1 MKGIAN
7 LMKLTFVT
15 ALMFTA
21 SDINAQTTIT
31 YTANGTF
38 TVPAGVTTVKVEAWG
53 GGGAGGGAAPALG
66 NVAAGGGG
74 GGAYVKNISVGVTP
88 GAAIS
93 VTVGAGGLGVSVA
106 DGNNGGNSDFG
117 GLVTANGGKAG
128 KKAPNGAGGG
138 ITTGTQNGGSGAAG
152 SGGNSGG
159 GGGGAGATGNGGN
172 ASGST
177 GGSGGSGG
185 GGTGA
190 NGRSSNGDGHDAT
203 GLSAGGGGAK
213 SGFFGGN
220 RSGGDG
226 YRGQVKVTYTC
237 ATFSLTATNGTSPI
251 CVSSPTSVITLTG
264 TAASLPVGDYV
275 VTYNRSLPSGSNLTA
290 SMSVLTAGTGSF
302 TATGLTSAGNST
314 ITVTNLTSSYCSSN
328 ISTNRTTV
336 ISVAGSAPAQPDVIT
351 GAPANVCPP
360 TGSYTLSTNSAGA
373 DSYNWYLGTG
383 INGVTFLS
391 ANGSNTM
398 DVQFGTTSNSSYI
411 IRVEATNACGTS
423 SYRPVLIRRAT
434 SVPSAVSGLKT
445 ACASTSDTYIA
456 TAVDG
461 ATEYVWSISGDASV
475 TGNTNSVTVNFGPT
489 WTGGTLCVASKVG
502 CFTSATKCMAITTS
516 ATPLSTVLGGT
527 FKACPNGSLNFNVT
541 ATPGVA
547 TYNWTVPT
555 NASINSGQGT
565 NTITVDFNS
574 SYNNTG
580 NICMTATS
588 ICGVVAPT
596 KCKSVSPGLPAV
608 PATITGGTNG
618 LCNQTEPFSTPIMAG
633 VTSYNWTAPGT
644 VNGNGNNAVTI
655 DFGALTTGQ
664 VCVSASNACGTS
676 NTRCTA
682 IKGAP
687 NTPASITATPNTW
700 CPNTAGVEFNAN
712 IANVTGAYTLSWTYP
727 ETSANYVSGGGNSS
741 SLTLDWTTGNGAVML
756 TASNACGSGTKV
768 FNVVLDNCREAG
780 IDATQQFEV
789 YPNPANDLVNISYQ
803 SDAKELIKVSLMDY
817 SGKLVYIQN
826 IQAGSGMNN
835 YSLDVSKFAPGVYML
850 NIQSINGNMQR
861 KLIKQ

>member
-7 LMKLTFVT
+7 LMKLGFIS
-15 ALMFTA
+15 AFMFTA
-21 SDINAQTTIT
+21 IDIDAQTTIT
-31 YTANGTF
+31 YTADGTF

-53 GGGAGGGAAPALG
+53 GGGAGGGTSAGLG
-66 NVAAGGGG
+66 NSTGGGGG
-74 GGAYVKNISVGVTP
+74 GGAFKLNNSLGVTA
-88 GAAIS
+88 GSAIT
-93 VTVGAGGLGVSVA
+93 VTVGDGGTGGSNVN
-106 DGNNGGNSDFG
+106 GNNGGNSDFG
-117 GLVTANGGKAG
+117 GMVTADGGKGG
-128 KKAPNGAGGG
+128 KKGNNGAGGG
-138 ITTGTQNGGSGAAG
+138 STSGTHNGGAGAAG
-152 SGGNSGG
+152 SGGKSGG

-172 ASGST
+172 ASGMT
-177 GGSGGSGG
+177 GGTGGAGG

-190 NGRSSNGDGHDAT
+190 SGLSSSGDGIDASA
-203 GLSAGGGGAK
+203 LAAGGGGGR
-213 SGFFGGN
+213 SNFFGT
-220 RSGGDG
+220 SIGGDG

-373 DSYNWYLGTG
+373 DSYNWYLGSG
-383 INGVTFLS
+383 VNGVTFLS

-398 DVQFGTTSNSSYI
+398 DVQFGTTSNSTYV
-411 IRVEATNACGTS
+411 IRVDATNACGTS
-423 SYRPVLIRRAT
+423 AYRPVLIRRAT
-434 SVPSAVSGLKT
+434 SVPSAISGLKT
-445 ACASTSDTYIA
+445 ACASTSDTYTA
-456 TAVDG
+456 NAVDG

-475 TGNTNSVTVNFGPT
+475 TGNTNSVTVNFGPA

-502 CFTSATKCMAITTS
+502 CFTSATKCMAIATS

-565 NTITVDFNS
+565 NAITVDFNS
-574 SYNNTG
+574 NYNNTG

-588 ICGVVAPT
+588 ICGVVAAP
-596 KCKSVSPGLPAV
+596 KCKSVSPGLPSV
-608 PATITGGTNG
+608 PASVTGGTNG
-618 LCNQTEPFSTPIMAG
+618 LCNENAPFSTAMIPG

-644 VNGNGNNAVTI
+644 INNNGNNAVTVQ
-655 DFGALTTGQ
+655 FGAFTYGS
-664 VCVSASNACGTS
+664 VCVSATNACGTS
-676 NTRCTA
+676 ATRCVS

-687 NTPASITATPNTW
+687 NTPASITATPGTW
-700 CPNTAGVEFNAN
+700 CPNTAGVEFNAS

-780 IDATQQFEV
+780 IDAAQQLEV

-803 SDAKELIKVSLMDY
+803 SDDKELIKMSLMDY
-817 SGKLVYIQN
+817 SGKLIYIQN
-826 IQAGSGMNN
+826 IQSGSGMNN

-850 NIQSINGNMQR
+850 NIQSKNGNVQR

>member
-7 LMKLTFVT
+7 LMKLTFVS
-15 ALMFTA
+15 ALMLTVG
-21 SDINAQTTIT
+21 DINAQTTIT

-53 GGGAGGGAAPALG
+53 GGGAGGGTFAG
-66 NVAAGGGG
+66 FGSSTGGGGG
-74 GGAYVKNISVGVTP
+74 GGAFKRNNSLGVTA
-88 GAAIS
+88 GSAIT
-93 VTVGAGGLGVSVA
+93 VTVGAGGTGA
-106 DGNNGGNSDFG
+106 TNANGTNGGNSDFG
-117 GLVTANGGKAG
+117 GLVTADGGKGG
-128 KKAPNGAGGG
+128 KKGNNGAGGG
-138 ITTGTQNGGSGAAG
+138 STSGTHNGGAGAAG
-152 SGGNSGG
+152 SGGKSGG
-159 GGGGAGATGNGGN
+159 GGGGAGASGNGGN
-172 ASGST
+172 ASGMT
-177 GGSGGSGG
+177 GGTGGSGG

-190 NGRSSNGDGHDAT
+190 SGRDDSGDGYDAVA
-203 GLSAGGGGAK
+203 LSAGGGG
-213 SGFFGGN
+213 G
-220 RSGGDG
+220 RSNFLGTSIGGDG
-226 YRGQVKVTYTC
+226 FRGQVKVTYTC
-237 ATFSLTATNGTSPI
+237 VSYSLTATNGTSPI
-251 CVSSPTSVITLTG
+251 CISSPSSVITLTG
-264 TAASLPVGDYV
+264 SAATLPIGDYI
-275 VTYNRSLPSGSNLTA
+275 VTYDRSLPSGSNLTA

-328 ISTNRTTV
+328 ISTNNTTV
-336 ISVAGSAPAQPDVIT
+336 INVVGGTPAQPDVIA

-360 TGSYTLSTNSAGA
+360 TGSYTLSTNSTGA

-383 INGVTFLS
+383 VNGVTFLS
-391 ANGSNTM
+391 ANGTNTM
-398 DVQFGTTSNSSYI
+398 DVQFGTTSNSTYV
-411 IRVEATNACGTS
+411 IRVDATNVCGTS
-423 SYRPVLIRRAT
+423 AYRPVLIRRAT
-434 SVPSAVSGLKT
+434 SVPSAISGLKT
-445 ACASTSDTYIA
+445 ACASTSDTYTA
-456 TAVDG
+456 TAVAG

-475 TGNTNSVTVNFGPT
+475 TGNTNSVTVNFGPA

-516 ATPLSTVLGGT
+516 ATPLSTVLAGT
-527 FKACPNGSLNFNVT
+527 FKACPNASLNFNVT

-547 TYNWTVPT
+547 TYNWTVPA

-565 NTITVDFNS
+565 NAITVDFGSN
-574 SYNNTG
+574 YNNTG

-588 ICGVVAPT
+588 ICGVVAAP

-618 LCNQTEPFSTPIMAG
+618 LCNQTMPFSTPMVAG

-682 IKGAP
+682 VKGAP

-756 TASNACGSGTKV
+756 MASNSCGSGTKV

-780 IDATQQFEV
+780 IETAKQMNV
-789 YPNPANDLVNISYQ
+789 YPNPANDMVNISYQ
-803 SDAKELIKVSLMDY
+803 STATELIKVSLIDY
-817 SGKLVYIQN
+817 SGKLVINQN
-826 IQAGSGMNN
+826 VQVTSGMNN
-835 YSLDVSKFAPGVYML
+835 YTLDVSKMAPGVYML
-850 NIQSINGNMQR
+850 NIQSENGNMQR

>member
-7 LMKLTFVT
+7 LMKLGFIS
-15 ALMFTA
+15 AFMLTA
-21 SDINAQTTIT
+21 SDIDAQTTIT
-31 YTANGTF
+31 YTADGTF

-53 GGGAGGGAAPALG
+53 GGGAGGGTSAGIG
-66 NVAAGGGG
+66 NSTGGGGG
-74 GGAYVKNISVGVTP
+74 GGAFKLDNALSVTAGS
-88 GAAIS
+88 AII
-93 VTVGAGGLGVSVA
+93 VTVGAGGTGGSNV
-106 DGNNGGNSDFG
+106 DGNNGGDSDFG
-117 GLVTANGGKAG
+117 GMVTADGGKGG
-128 KKAPNGAGGG
+128 KKGNNGAGGG
-138 ITTGTQNGGSGAAG
+138 STSGTHNGGAGAAG
-152 SGGNSGG
+152 SGGKSGG

-172 ASGST
+172 ASGMT
-177 GGSGGSGG
+177 GGTGGAGG

-190 NGRSSNGDGHDAT
+190 SGRSSSGDGNDANA
-203 GLSAGGGGAK
+203 LAAGGGGGR
-213 SGFFGGN
+213 SNFFGT
-220 RSGGDG
+220 SIGGDG

-275 VTYNRSLPSGSNLTA
+275 VTYNRSLPSASNLTA

-336 ISVAGSAPAQPDVIT
+336 ISVVGSAPAQPDVIT

-398 DVQFGTTSNSSYI
+398 DVQFGTTSNSTYV
-411 IRVEATNACGTS
+411 IRVDATNICGTS
-423 SYRPVLIRRAT
+423 AYRPVLIRRAT
-434 SVPSAVSGLKT
+434 SVPSAINGLKT
-445 ACASTSDTYIA
+445 ACASTSDTYTA
-456 TAVDG
+456 NAVDG

-502 CFTSATKCMAITTS
+502 CFTSATKCIAITTS

-565 NTITVDFNS
+565 NAITVDFNS
-574 SYNNTG
+574 NYNNTG

-608 PATITGGTNG
+608 PASITGGTNG

-633 VTSYNWTAPGT
+633 VTSYNWTAALGT

-664 VCVSASNACGTS
+664 VCVSATNSCGTS
-676 NTRCTA
+676 NARCTS

-687 NTPASITATPNTW
+687 NTPASITATPGTW

-741 SLTLDWTTGNGAVML
+741 SLTLDWTTGNGAVMV
-756 TASNACGSGTKV
+756 TTSNACGSGTKV

-803 SDAKELIKVSLMDY
+803 SDDKELIKVSLIDY
-817 SGKLVYIQN
+817 SGKLIYIQK
-826 IQAGSGMNN
+826 IQVGSGMNN

-850 NIQSINGNMQR
+850 NIQSKNGNVQR